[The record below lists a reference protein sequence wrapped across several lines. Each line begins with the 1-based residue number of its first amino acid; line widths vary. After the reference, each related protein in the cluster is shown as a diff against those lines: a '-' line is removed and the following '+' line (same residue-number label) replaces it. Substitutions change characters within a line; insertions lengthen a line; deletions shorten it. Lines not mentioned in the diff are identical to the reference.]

1 VSAAA
6 GWVAEGY
13 DLTAR
18 PKGAEGNERHGIRAP
33 ADGPVG
39 RDHSVGVI
47 ITVVVVLWHA
57 QRSAERQVR
66 SPEFWER
73 RRLESDSL
81 LRDLDRQLAEG
92 EIDRAEYEQ
101 RREKYRAAR

>member
-1 VSAAA
+1 MNGMEFGLLLMALLAVII
-6 GWVAEGY
+6 
-13 DLTAR
+13 
-18 PKGAEGNERHGIRAP
+18 P
-33 ADGPVG
+33 
-39 RDHSVGVI
+39 VGVI

-92 EIDRAEYEQ
+92 EIDRAEYEH